1 MVKPPAGTDPVRLLI
16 IKSFCPAFF
25 KKRAAGG
32 IRRSNMKITSSAF
45 QHEGMIPE
53 KYTCKGQDISPS
65 LSWEGAPEGTK
76 SFVMICDDPDAPFK
90 TWDHWL
96 LFNIPVSVTDINEGI
111 PDLPELANGIR
122 HGKNSW
128 GRNDYGG
135 PCPPSGTHRYFFKL
149 YALDTLLDLKPGEK
163 KKTILRA
170 MEGHILEEA
179 ELMGKFKK

>member
-1 MVKPPAGTDPVRLLI
+1 
-16 IKSFCPAFF
+16 
-25 KKRAAGG
+25 
-32 IRRSNMKITSSAF
+32 MKITSSAF

-65 LSWEGAPEGTK
+65 LKWEGAPAGTK
-76 SFVMICDDPDAPFK
+76 SFVMICDDPDAPVG

-96 LFNIPVSVTDINEGI
+96 LFNIPVSVTELNESI

-128 GRNDYGG
+128 GRSDYGG

-149 YALDTLLDLKPGEK
+149 YALDNLLDLKAGADK
-163 KKTILRA
+163 KAILKA
-170 MEGHILEEA
+170 MEGHILAET